1 MSGGGLESVVQR
13 YLNSEEKKMTN
24 SPARLLTEFHS
35 RFASPAD
42 YTELLGLRCHLLQEE
57 THEFVIAALENNR
70 VGMADALADIAYV
83 IYGTAEVLQIPLDEC
98 IQEVH
103 RSNMTKEPG
112 PTGKAIKGPN
122 YSPPNLERIVK

>member
-1 MSGGGLESVVQR
+1 
-13 YLNSEEKKMTN
+13 MTD
-24 SPARLLTEFHS
+24 SPARLLTEFHN
-35 RFASPAD
+35 RFASPTD
-42 YTELLGLRCHLLQEE
+42 YTKLLELRCHLLQEE
-57 THEFVIAALENNR
+57 TNEFVIAARKNNR

-112 PTGKAIKGPN
+112 PTGKAIKGSG
-122 YSPPNLERIVK
+122 YSPPNLERILE